1 MWTREVV
8 HSSASW
14 SCTRSRHSVDA
25 VVDGGDGFRGLAP
38 VGQACREKVDSI
50 LTVTDYVSK
59 MVVLIPLPSTA
70 SASDVASLFFQRVVT
85 RFGLPSSIVSDRDPK
100 FTSAF
105 GRSLYSSLGV
115 KLKMSTSAHLQT
127 DGRAGVTNKTVGQM
141 LRALCEDAPDT
152 WCEVLPACE
161 FAVNSAASSATG
173 LSPFSIVHGYDPAPI
188 PSLFTSPDSL
198 PLADTFVEQARIN
211 TLRATDAILASRIR
225 MVAQENKH
233 RRADDGLFKIGDK
246 AYISASSLRFPASL
260 SGKFIPKFV
269 GPYPITAFDAATSTY
284 TFDLPPH
291 LRIHTRIH
299 ASKLR
304 PHYPNDDLRFPSR
317 AFSQLAPV
325 VPATDST
332 EAEYLIDKIVA
343 DKKVR
348 GKVKYKVRY
357 AGYSAAEDQWRDRAE
372 LLELARES
380 VLTYEAEK
388 ASRRVEKV
396 VASPRPRRRARIGAF
411 LLSLLSLTSP

>member
-1 MWTREVV
+1 MVGMDFVV
-8 HSSASW
+8 SLP
-14 SCTRSRHSVDA
+14 SVKHA
-25 VVDGGDGFRGLAP
+25 G
-38 VGQACREKVDSI
+38 EKVDSI

-85 RFGLPSSIVSDRDPK
+85 RFGLPSPIVSDRDPK

-115 KLKMSTSAHLQT
+115 KLKMSTSAHPQT
-127 DGRAGVTNKTVGQM
+127 DGRAEVTNKTVGQM

-291 LRIHTRIH
+291 LRIYTRIH